1 MTVGFGRQSIPAN
14 VRLST
19 TAKRVLEKR
28 YLKKDDSGRVIE
40 TPEDMF
46 HRVAKVMA
54 SAEHKYA
61 PGTDTSRIEEEF
73 YQAMSRLEFLPN
85 SPTLLNAGR
94 QAGQLSACF
103 VLPVEDSIES
113 IFDAV
118 KQTALIHKSGGGTGF
133 SFSDLRPAG
142 DKVGELTEVAGGPVS
157 VINIFAAAA
166 DYVRQGGVRRGCN
179 AAILD
184 VTHPDILNFISC
196 KGDPN
201 ALTNFNISVV
211 VTRDFMTKVRSGE
224 DYDIINPH
232 TGEVVR
238 RLNAACVFDC
248 IVDQA
253 WKTGDPGLVFID
265 RINDDNPTPS
275 IAPIRHITGCG
286 EQTLLPYESCN
297 LGSISLPRMLK
308 RDGERVVVDYEKL
321 GRTVKMAIRFLDNV
335 IDVNKFPTPE
345 IEKATLRNRK
355 IGLGVMGFA
364 DMLVLMG
371 IPYNSEE
378 AIFQADQIMD
388 FIKETSHRASSKLAE
403 IRGSFPAY
411 EGSMYDVPGGRPM
424 RNATCTSIAPTG
436 TLSIIAGVSSGIEPS
451 FAMVFVRNILNGE
464 NLLEINPYFEE
475 MARREGFHS
484 RELFEKLVSSN
495 HLHDME
501 CIPDWLKRLLVTAH
515 RIRPEWHI
523 RIQAAFQKYTD
534 NAVSKTVN
542 FPHEATRED
551 MANVFNMAYDQGLKG
566 ITVYRDG
573 SRAAQPLCTSESGV
587 KLVDQYLD
595 NCACH

>member
-1 MTVGFGRQSIPAN
+1 MTVEFGRQSVLAD

-28 YLKKDDSGRVIE
+28 YLKKDSNGRVIE

-46 HRVAKVMA
+46 RRVARVVA
-54 SAEHKYA
+54 SAECKYA
-61 PGTDTSRIEEEF
+61 PGADTSRIEEEF

-94 QAGQLSACF
+94 QVGQLSACF

-133 SFSDLRPAG
+133 SFSNLRPAG

-157 VINIFAAAA
+157 VINIFSAAA

-184 VTHPDILNFISC
+184 VTHPDILKFISC

-201 ALTNFNISVV
+201 ALTNFYISVV
-211 VTRDFMTKVRSGE
+211 VTREFMTKVRSGE

-232 TGEVVR
+232 TGEVVQ

-265 RINDDNPTPS
+265 RINDDNPTPELGR
-275 IAPIRHITGCG
+275 IRHVSGCG

-378 AIFQADQIMD
+378 AIFQADQIME

-403 IRGSFPAY
+403 ARGSFPAY
-411 EGSMYDVPGGRPM
+411 EGSIYDVPGGRPM

-451 FAMVFVRNILNGE
+451 FAMVFVRNILDGE

-484 RELFEKLVSSN
+484 KELFEKLVSSN

-501 CIPDWLKRLLVTAH
+501 CVPDWLKRLLVTAH

-542 FPHEATRED
+542 FSHEATRED
-551 MANVFNMAYDQGLKG
+551 MANVFNLAYDKGLKG

-573 SRAAQPLCTSESGV
+573 SRAAQPLCTSESSV

-595 NCACH
+595 NCSCH

>member
-1 MTVGFGRQSIPAN
+1 MTVEFGRQSVLAD

-28 YLKKDDSGRVIE
+28 YLKKDSNGRVIE

-46 HRVAKVMA
+46 HRVARVVA
-54 SAEHKYA
+54 SAECKYA
-61 PGTDTSRIEEEF
+61 PGADTSRIEEEF

-94 QAGQLSACF
+94 QVGQLSACF

-133 SFSDLRPAG
+133 SFSNLRPAG

-157 VINIFAAAA
+157 VINIFSAAA

-184 VTHPDILNFISC
+184 VTHPDILKFISC

-201 ALTNFNISVV
+201 ALTNFYISVV
-211 VTRDFMTKVRSGE
+211 VTREFMTKVRSGE
-224 DYDIINPH
+224 DYGIINPH
-232 TGEVVR
+232 TGEVVQ

-253 WKTGDPGLVFID
+253 WKTGEPGLVFID
-265 RINDDNPTPS
+265 RINDDNPTPELGR
-275 IAPIRHITGCG
+275 IRHVSGCG

-403 IRGSFPAY
+403 ARGSFPAY
-411 EGSMYDVPGGRPM
+411 EGSIYDVPGGRPM

-451 FAMVFVRNILNGE
+451 FAMVFVRNILDGE

-484 RELFEKLVSSN
+484 KELFEKLVSSN

-501 CIPDWLKRLLVTAH
+501 CVPDWLKRLLVTAH

-542 FPHEATRED
+542 FSHEATRED
-551 MANVFNMAYDQGLKG
+551 MANVFNLAYDKGLKG
-566 ITVYRDG
+566 IAVYRDG

-595 NCACH
+595 NCSCH

>member
-1 MTVGFGRQSIPAN
+1 MTVEFGRQSVLAD

-28 YLKKDDSGRVIE
+28 YLKKDSNGRVIE

-46 HRVAKVMA
+46 HRVARVVA
-54 SAEHKYA
+54 SAECKYA
-61 PGTDTSRIEEEF
+61 PGADTSRIEEEF

-94 QAGQLSACF
+94 QVGQLSACF

-133 SFSDLRPAG
+133 SFSNLRPAG

-157 VINIFAAAA
+157 VINIFSAAA

-184 VTHPDILNFISC
+184 VTHPDILKFISC

-201 ALTNFNISVV
+201 ALTNFYISVV
-211 VTRDFMTKVRSGE
+211 VTREFMTKVRSGE
-224 DYDIINPH
+224 DYGIINPH
-232 TGEVVR
+232 TGEVVQ

-253 WKTGDPGLVFID
+253 WKTGEPGLVFID
-265 RINDDNPTPS
+265 RINDDNPTPELGR
-275 IAPIRHITGCG
+275 IRHVSGCG

-403 IRGSFPAY
+403 ARGSFPAY
-411 EGSMYDVPGGRPM
+411 EGSIYDVPGGRPM

-451 FAMVFVRNILNGE
+451 FAMVFVRNILDGE

-484 RELFEKLVSSN
+484 KELFEKLVSSN

-501 CIPDWLKRLLVTAH
+501 CVPDWLKRLLVTAH

-542 FPHEATRED
+542 FSHEATRED
-551 MANVFNMAYDQGLKG
+551 MANVFNLAYDKGLKG

-573 SRAAQPLCTSESGV
+573 SRATQPLCTSESGV

-595 NCACH
+595 NCSCH

>member
-1 MTVGFGRQSIPAN
+1 MTVESGRQSVVIAA
-14 VRLST
+14 RLST

-28 YLKKDDSGRVIE
+28 YLKKDADGRVIE

-46 HRVAKVMA
+46 HRVARVVA
-54 SAEHKYA
+54 SAEYKYA
-61 PGTDTSRIEEEF
+61 PGADISRIEEEF
-73 YQAMSRLEFLPN
+73 YQAMFRLEFLPN

-94 QAGQLSACF
+94 QVGQLSACF

-201 ALTNFNISVV
+201 ALTNFYISVV
-211 VTRDFMTKVRSGE
+211 VTRDFMTKVRNGE

-232 TGEVVR
+232 TGEVVQ
-238 RLNAACVFDC
+238 RLNAACVFDR

-265 RINDDNPTPS
+265 RINDDNPTPLLGRIKHVS
-275 IAPIRHITGCG
+275 GCG

-355 IGLGVMGFA
+355 VGLGVMGFA

-378 AIFQADQIMD
+378 AIFQADQIME

-403 IRGSFPAY
+403 VRGSFPAY
-411 EGSMYDVPGGRPM
+411 EGSIYDVPGGRPM

-451 FAMVFVRNILNGE
+451 FAMVFVRNILDGE

-475 MARREGFHS
+475 MARRGGFHS
-484 RELFEKLVSSN
+484 KELFEKLVSSN
-495 HLHDME
+495 HLHDIE

-534 NAVSKTVN
+534 HAVSKTVN
-542 FPHEATRED
+542 FSHEATRED
-551 MANVFNMAYDQGLKG
+551 MANVFNMAYDKGLKG

-573 SRAAQPLCTSESGV
+573 SRAAQPLCTCESGV

-595 NCACH
+595 NCSCR